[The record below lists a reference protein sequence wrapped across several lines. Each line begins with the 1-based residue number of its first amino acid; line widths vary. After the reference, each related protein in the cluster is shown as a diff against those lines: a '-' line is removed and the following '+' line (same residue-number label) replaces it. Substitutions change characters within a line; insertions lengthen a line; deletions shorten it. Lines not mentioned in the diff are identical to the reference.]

1 MKGKRIA
8 VKDGRTIQM
17 GWTHFEHP
25 DEIQVRSEKGGGTDD
40 ILAPKNGLR
49 QL

>member
-1 MKGKRIA
+1 
-8 VKDGRTIQM
+8 M

-40 ILAPKNGLR
+40 ILAPKK
-49 QL
+49 